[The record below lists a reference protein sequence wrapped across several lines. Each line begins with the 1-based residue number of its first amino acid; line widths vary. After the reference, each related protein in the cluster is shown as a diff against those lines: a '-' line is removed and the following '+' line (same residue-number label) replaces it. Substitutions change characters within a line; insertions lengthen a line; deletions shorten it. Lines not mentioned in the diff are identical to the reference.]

1 MIGDK
6 NSLSSGKV
14 QPIKTGIFPFP
25 PTTLLFTSSDKLSMS
40 KTDHSHSVVQTFH
53 FVKGS
58 NFKILER

>member
-1 MIGDK
+1 
-6 NSLSSGKV
+6 
-14 QPIKTGIFPFP
+14 
-25 PTTLLFTSSDKLSMS
+25 LSMS